1 MSLPARLVH
10 PSATPL
16 DRSAFPVTERWVY
29 CNHAAVGP
37 LPRVARDAVAGVLD
51 AQMRDGCAG
60 ILDVESH
67 LEGVRAETA
76 SALGATADEIAFM
89 RSTSDGAL
97 VVAGGLDWREGD
109 EIILPDSEFGA
120 NAYPWLNLR
129 DRGVAVRFIRLPQR
143 MTAETL
149 ERARTKQTRLVAVS
163 YVSFLD
169 GYRYDLAAIGE
180 WCRSHGILFAVDAM
194 QGFGHLPLD
203 VHACRID
210 FCYFGTAKWLLSP
223 QGLSVVFVRSDLV
236 DRLRPTHYSWRSVQ
250 SPMTFLDYAQPLAP
264 GARRL
269 EGGTINYP
277 ALMGFRESLR
287 VLRSASLEHIATH
300 TLGLTKR
307 LAAQARAAGIEVRS
321 DESDACRSGIMLLGR
336 GRHSVDALG
345 ELAADARIGLTVR
358 DTGVRVS
365 PHGYNTATEM
375 DAVVEL
381 LAS

>member
-1 MSLPARLVH
+1 
-10 PSATPL
+10 
-16 DRSAFPVTERWVY
+16 
-29 CNHAAVGP
+29 
-37 LPRVARDAVAGVLD
+37 VASVLD
-51 AQMRDGCAG
+51 AQMINGCAG

-67 LEGVRAETA
+67 LEAVRGETA
-76 SALGATADEIAFM
+76 ASIGATTDEIAFL

-129 DRGVAVRFIRLPQR
+129 HLGVSVRFIRLPER
-143 MTAETL
+143 MTVETL
-149 ERARTKQTRLVAVS
+149 ERMRTRRTRLVAVS

-169 GYRYDLAAIGE
+169 GYRHDLAALGA

-203 VHACRID
+203 VHACSVD

-223 QGLSVVFVRSDLV
+223 QGLSVVFVRAELV

-250 SPMTFLDYAQPLAP
+250 SPMTFLDYAQPLAH

-269 EGGTINYP
+269 EGGTVNYP

-287 VLRSASLEHIATH
+287 LLRAASFERIATH
-300 TLGLTKR
+300 TLDLSRR
-307 LAAQARAAGIEVRS
+307 LAASAHAARIEVLS
-321 DESDACRSGIMLLGR
+321 DENDAHRSGIVLLGL
-336 GRHSVDALG
+336 GSHQVDALG
-345 ELAADARIGLTVR
+345 ERAARSHIGLTIR

-365 PHGYNTATEM
+365 PHGYNTAADV
-375 DAVVEL
+375 DAVIAL